1 MTPLVE
7 LRGVRVNYE
16 AVPVLEDITLTVERG
31 DFLGIIGPNG
41 GGKTTLLKIMLGLL
55 VPSSGEVR
63 LFGEPIERFD
73 AWHRLGYVPQK
84 VVFDPTVPATVEEVV
99 TTALAARAGLFRRL
113 SRAERQRAMDA
124 LILAG
129 MDRHRAGR
137 IGHLSVG
144 QQQRVLI
151 ARALVT
157 GPEILILDEPTG
169 GVDPEAQASFY
180 ALLHTL
186 NREQGVTLVL
196 VSHELAVVAR
206 AVTKVACLNRRMVF
220 HGGPAEALTDAGL
233 AALYGSSA
241 RLVSHLH

>member
-7 LRGVRVNYE
+7 LRGVCFHYQ
-16 AVPVLEDITLTVERG
+16 AGPVLEDITLSIQRG

-55 VPSSGEVR
+55 TPSSGEVR
-63 LFGEPIERFD
+63 LFGEPIARFD

-99 TTALAARAGLFRRL
+99 ATGLAARGGLFGRP
-113 SRAERQRAMDA
+113 SRADRERVSEALLLVAMD
-124 LILAG
+124 
-129 MDRHRAGR
+129 RYRRER

-157 GPEILILDEPTG
+157 RPEILFLDEPTG
-169 GVDPEAQASFY
+169 GVDPEAHASFY
-180 ALLHTL
+180 ALLNAL
-186 NREQGVTLVL
+186 NRERGVTLVL

-206 AVTKVACLNRRMVF
+206 AVTTVACLNRRLVL
-220 HGGPAEALTDAGL
+220 HGGPAEALTDAAL
-233 AALYGSSA
+233 AALYGPSA
-241 RLVSHLH
+241 RLVAHLH